1 VRGGLLFETSF
12 ESENMSIVHQG
23 NAPAAVAFAAPQHRE
38 CGTANN
44 PSPTDIER
52 MQRAD
57 RARSNYFSTVAS
69 GVAASW
75 REVSR

>member
-23 NAPAAVAFAAPQHRE
+23 NAPAAVVFAAPQHRE
-38 CGTANN
+38 CGTATH
-44 PSPTDIER
+44 PSPTDVER
-52 MQRAD
+52 MQCAD
-57 RARSNYFSTVAS
+57 RTRSSYFGTVAS
-69 GVAASW
+69 GLAASW